1 MTDVPLARHLA
12 LSKNVRGLGVY
23 DRDDPPDRPFFTW
36 LSRKHQ
42 YRAVGFPPALWD
54 HPSIDISNYETFELL
69 QPPVPRLKELVDGDA
84 IEAPAWVLE
93 SLLVASAYVVPLF
106 IHRDATSAFEP
117 FVRWR
122 LETDSGHSED
132 QVLRH
137 MRILGYGML
146 DSYASSTESGWN
158 AIDRGEVDGEIQRRE
173 TVAAEDG
180 TDRCW
185 RLLGDDSPGDT
196 WVGGYFDVLPAVR
209 SDATGALDPNAA
221 IGLGLVGAF
230 IVDPPYEE

>member
-1 MTDVPLARHLA
+1 MTDVSLARHLA

-23 DRDDPPDRPFFTW
+23 DPDAPPERPVFTG

-42 YRAVGFPPALWD
+42 YRAVGFPSALWD
-54 HPSIDISNYETFELL
+54 HPTVDLAEYQTFECLDL
-69 QPPVPRLKELVDGDA
+69 PVARLEELVTTAAVD
-84 IEAPAWVLE
+84 APAWALE

-106 IHRDATSAFEP
+106 VHREAAHAFEP

-122 LETDSGHSED
+122 LEADATLPED
-132 QVLRH
+132 QILRH
-137 MRILGYGML
+137 VRILGYGML
-146 DSYASSTESGWN
+146 DSFASSTARAWDALEAGDV
-158 AIDRGEVDGEIQRRE
+158 AGEIDRRE
-173 TVAAEDG
+173 EVAAEDG

-185 RLLGDDSPGDT
+185 RLLEDENVGDD

-209 SDATGALDPNAA
+209 PDATETLTPDGA
-221 IGLGLVGAF
+221 IGLGLVGGF